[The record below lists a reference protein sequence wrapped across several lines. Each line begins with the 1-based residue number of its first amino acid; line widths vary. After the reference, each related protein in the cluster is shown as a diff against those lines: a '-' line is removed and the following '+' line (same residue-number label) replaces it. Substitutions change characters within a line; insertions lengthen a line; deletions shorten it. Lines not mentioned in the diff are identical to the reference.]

1 MDYGLTGKRALVTG
15 GSRGIGQATAQALV
29 AEGCSV
35 AICSRSAEQLR
46 AAVFATPDTA
56 KGCRDRAL
64 LLLGFAAALRRSEL
78 VAINVDDISIG
89 DEGLTLTLR
98 RRKTDQEGA
107 GSKIGVVFGANRL
120 RCPVRAVERWMAAAG
135 IDDGPLFRPVS
146 KGGAVGTGLGFRT
159 RTVARTVKAAMA
171 GSAPTRRNSPGI
183 VLRAGLA
190 TSRLQARAGA
200 EERHIMRQTG
210 RRSGRPCGATSA
222 GAAGDNVRAKVGL

>member
-146 KGGAVGTGLGFRT
+146 KGGAVGTGGLSD

-171 GSAPTRRNSPGI
+171 AIGADPAEFSGHS
-183 VLRAGLA
+183 LRAGLA
-190 TSRLQARAGA
+190 TSAARAGA

-210 RRSGRPCGATSA
+210 HRSVQTVRRYIREGGLFR
-222 GAAGDNVRAKVGL
+222 DNVSAKVGL